1 VRLDVVF
8 SPVGLG
14 PTVVAGRAVFVVD
27 ILRATTTMV
36 AALHHGAKA
45 IIPVASSEEALKLQQ
60 QIGSEDV
67 LLAGERN
74 CLPIPGFQL
83 GNSPADMAEEV
94 VRGKLIVMTTTNG
107 TRALLAAPGAASV
120 YLASAANLSAVGA
133 RAREIWERDQDL
145 LVLCAGREQSFA
157 LEDAYC
163 AGRLVIEALGG
174 RKRHKAMNDAA
185 VASVDLV
192 RRYGERWERPLA
204 ASAAGRELMRLGF
217 KADVADAAR
226 LDTHPVLAQYHDR
239 RVTAVPGAPA
249 AAAVP
254 SSTP

>member
-8 SPVGLG
+8 TPVGLG
-14 PTVVAGRAVFVVD
+14 PTDVAGRAVFVVD

-36 AALHHGAKA
+36 AALHRGAKA
-45 IIPVASSEEALKLQQ
+45 IIPVGSTEEALKLQQ
-60 QIGSEDV
+60 QIGSDDV

-74 CLPIPGFQL
+74 CLPIPGFPL
-83 GNSPADMAEEV
+83 GNSPADMLEET

-107 TRALLAAPGAASV
+107 TRALLAAPGAAAV
-120 YLASAANLSAVGA
+120 YLASAANLSAAGA
-133 RAREIWERDQDL
+133 RAREIWDREQDL
-145 LVLCAGREQSFA
+145 LIVCAGREQSFA

-174 RKRHKAMNDAA
+174 RRRHRAMNDAA
-185 VASVDLV
+185 VAAVDLV

-204 ASAAGRELMRLGF
+204 ASAAGQELLRLGF

-226 LDTHPVLAQYHDR
+226 LDAHPVLAQYHDR
-239 RVTAVPGAPA
+239 RVTVVPGTGVEAPA
-249 AAAVP
+249 P
-254 SSTP
+254 RSTP